1 MKIKQGFKY
10 RIYPNQTQQE
20 RLAIQFG
27 HTRYIYNLYLH
38 TRTEYYRLTGQSSN
52 YYTCANDLKLLKS
65 EPDHLWLKEADSQV
79 LQQSLKDLDTAFK
92 NFFTGRA
99 KYPNFKR
106 KFGKQSIRYP
116 QRFKIEGNRLYLPK
130 VGWVK
135 ITLQRPIIGKMRN
148 VTISKTKTGKYFAS
162 IICEFE
168 KEEPVHPSEKAIG
181 IDLGLTHFAI
191 LSNGEKIDSS
201 RYLRR
206 SERRLKVR
214 QRRLSRKQR
223 GSNNRHKARLVVA
236 LTHEKVANQRRDFHH
251 QQSCRLVQA
260 YGHIAVEDLNVKG
273 MVKNHNLAKS
283 IQDAGWSQFVQFL
296 TYKQQMAGGTLTK
309 IDRWFPSSKTCFVC
323 GGKNQELT
331 RKQRD
336 WTCLRC
342 GTYHDRDVN
351 AALNIL
357 DQSTVGATESYALE
371 IRSAVTQS
379 AKEAQKL

>member
-10 RIYPNQTQQE
+10 RIYPNQIQQE
-20 RLAIQFG
+20 QLAIQFG
-27 HTRYIYNLYLH
+27 HTRYVYNLYLQ
-38 TRTEYYRLTGQSSN
+38 TRTEYYRLTGRSSN

-65 EPDHLWLKEADSQV
+65 ETDHLWLKEADSQV
-79 LQQSLKDLDTAFK
+79 LQQSLKDLNTAFK
-92 NFFTGRA
+92 NFFAGRA

-135 ITLQRPIIGKMRN
+135 ITLHRPIIGKMCN
-148 VTISKTKTGKYFAS
+148 VTVSKTKTGKYFAS

-168 KEEPVHPSEKAIG
+168 KEDAVHPSEKVVG

-191 LSNGEKIDSS
+191 LSNGEKIDSPH
-201 RYLRR
+201 YLRR
-206 SERRLKVR
+206 SERRLKIR

-223 GSNNRHKARLVVA
+223 GSNNRHKARQVVA
-236 LTHEKVANQRRDFHH
+236 LTHEKIANQRRDFHH
-251 QQSCRLVQA
+251 QQSCRLVQE
-260 YGHIAVEDLNVKG
+260 YEHIAVEDLNVKG

-323 GGKNQELT
+323 SEKCHSLSLS
-331 RKQRD
+331 QRD
-336 WTCLRC
+336 WTCQQC
-342 GTYHDRDVN
+342 GTSLDRDVN

-357 DQSTVGATESYALE
+357 NQSTVGATESYALE